1 MPCEVRAEV
10 EETVVFKSI
19 YSTAAQIKDVA
30 PVVEF
35 KIHFVPRIKQK

>member
-19 YSTAAQIKDVA
+19 YSTAAQIKYVA
-30 PVVEF
+30 PVVEVNVPF
-35 KIHFVPRIKQK
+35 APRIKQN